1 MLLRITDKLI
11 HILQKVRFK
20 LTEKAYKKDSVLNQ
34 NSALANKYKGR
45 KCYLLGNSQ
54 SLNKHDLL
62 RLKDEMVFCVNTFF
76 VHENFD
82 EIKPGFYAFADQ
94 DFYNFED
101 EATREWWGK
110 MIEKTKNKGITF
122 FFPIQMKGSFVHE
135 AMKDEKICFLDL
147 SVNFTA
153 GSVRNFN
160 IAQPVNWVQN
170 VLILCIQ
177 LAIYMGFEEIYLLG
191 ADHDWLSHYGEEH
204 KHFYNTKQT
213 NVKNIGS
220 DGYPYHW
227 WLNAVNTMFTQ
238 YKLIDES
245 VQNTNVKIY
254 NASESGVLD
263 IYPFIR
269 YNDTF
274 QDA

>member
-1 MLLRITDKLI
+1 
-11 HILQKVRFK
+11 
-20 LTEKAYKKDSVLNQ
+20 
-34 NSALANKYKGR
+34 
-45 KCYLLGNSQ
+45 
-54 SLNKHDLL
+54 LNKHNLL
-62 RLKDEMVFCVNTFF
+62 RLENEKVFCVNTFF
-76 VHENFD
+76 VHEDFD
-82 EIKPGFYAFADQ
+82 KIKPDFYAFADP
-94 DFYNFED
+94 DFYNFDD
-101 EATREWWGK
+101 EPTREWWAK
-110 MIEKTKNKGITF
+110 MIERTRNKGITF

-135 AMKDEKICFLDL
+135 ALKEETICFLDL
-147 SVNFTA
+147 SLPFNSGT
-153 GSVRNFN
+153 VRNFDISN
-160 IAQPVNWVQN
+160 PVNGVQN

-227 WLNAVNTMFTQ
+227 WLNAVNTMFIQ

-269 YNDTF
+269 FNDTF